1 MKKKKKKLYN
11 FEEKQHIVLNQ
22 DLQYTHNYNDFIK
35 KFTYISFNYRYKN
48 NIEYLS
54 PKKFI
59 SFFIDKNCVPF
70 WNDNVAKMSAE
81 IFLPNDENIEENKYL
96 NFKFNKNKWFKSQFY
111 NSKSETNKKISYISN
126 IYENNKVIKKT
137 RKIQFYPDKIQ
148 KSTLKELFGIYRYYY
163 NRTIQ
168 FMNNY
173 NSENKTSFYLIYIN
187 DNKSKKEFN
196 DLPKNIYNMY
206 KLRNYIKINEPKWI
220 NKIKLPS
227 HEIDKAIKE
236 AVDNIKTNF
245 KKKEK
250 TGKNFTMKFKT
261 KKDIYHTINIE
272 KQTISKSN
280 TIFSGMK
287 IDNKYIFKKG
297 IRLKENISKY
307 NYGDSN
313 ISCDI
318 KSNKYFLNLSYDEEN
333 IERDINKYKTCGID
347 PGIKN
352 FITIYDESSV
362 ANIGMRCENKM
373 NKICKEIDIIKSHI
387 NKKKFINR
395 DKELKMN
402 ANRRRNLRKA
412 LRRKEIYIKNI
423 IDELHKQTI
432 KYLTEKY
439 TRIIISPFESQ
450 KLDKILSRRQTR
462 ILKCLSHYKF
472 KERLITKAKENN
484 IKIDIREEYY
494 TSITC
499 TKCGNI
505 NYDLGNNDIYKCT
518 DVRCKISLGRDYNGA
533 RNILLRNI
541 NNI

>member
-173 NSENKTSFYLIYIN
+173 NSEDKTSFYLIYIN

-362 ANIGMRCENKM
+362 ANIGMRCYNKM
-373 NKICKEIDIIKSHI
+373 NKICKEINIIKSHI

-412 LRRKEIYIKNI
+412 LRRKELYIKNI